1 MEEGG
6 GMADEVS
13 AKSVLI
19 KKKAEAL
26 KLEVVKPTP
35 TEVSAAPTSG
45 GSIEKRKARRKRRL
59 EKWEEAHPG
68 LRHVQFVIDIKLWDR
83 FVTRCCATHRPNVV
97 FTRMIREAVVQS
109 EEKEAAPQESTAF
122 RRSSL
127 AGEEADARESL

>member
-1 MEEGG
+1 
-6 GMADEVS
+6 MADEVS

-19 KKKAEAL
+19 KKKAEAP
-26 KLEVVKPTP
+26 KLEVVEPTL

-68 LRHVQFVIDIKLWDR
+68 LRHVQFVIDSKLWDR
-83 FVTRCCATHRPNVV
+83 FVARCCATHRPNVV
-97 FTRMIREAVVQS
+97 FTRMIQEAVVQS
-109 EEKEAAPQESTAF
+109 EKTEAAPQESTAF

-127 AGEEADARESL
+127 AQEEADARDKETL